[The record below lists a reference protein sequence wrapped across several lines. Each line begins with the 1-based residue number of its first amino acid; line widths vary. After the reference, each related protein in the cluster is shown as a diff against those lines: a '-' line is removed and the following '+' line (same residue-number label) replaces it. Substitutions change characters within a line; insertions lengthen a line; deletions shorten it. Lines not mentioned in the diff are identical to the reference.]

1 MNTLEQ
7 LVSAEIFAPFLVFMR
22 VGSAFVLLPGFGEA
36 YVAMRYRLLLAAA
49 ISFAIAPV
57 VEGGLPSLPPTP
69 AELTMLLLTEIGIGL
84 FLGMSARLVLAA
96 LQVAGSIIAMQVGL
110 SSVLVFDPSS
120 QQQGAITAAWLSGV
134 AMTLMFVTD
143 SHHLMLRA
151 LADSYGVF
159 HAGDIPPV
167 GDFSD
172 AAARLVADCFTL
184 GVKLS
189 APFLVFGLVFFLAL
203 GLIQRLMPQ
212 VQVFFVTQP
221 LQIMS
226 GFIILAVTLSVGMGV
241 FLDNFEVAL
250 GRFIG

>member
-143 SHHLMLRA
+143 SHPLMLRA